1 MGEKVCRECW
11 VEDPLYSLKLHEDTP
26 EDTQRSIVAELRSPF
41 TEVIEKD
48 DEVLFY
54 TDMRARH
61 VTMIVR
67 DVCTVHQAP
76 TPWWLYR
83 THSHCGDEVLHV
95 EQ

>member
-1 MGEKVCRECW
+1 MTEKVCRGCW
-11 VEDPLYSLKLHEDTP
+11 MEDPMYSLKLHEDTP
-26 EDTQRSIVAELRSPF
+26 EDTKGSVIAELWVSF
-41 TEVIEKD
+41 TEVIGQP

-76 TPWWLYR
+76 TPWRLYR